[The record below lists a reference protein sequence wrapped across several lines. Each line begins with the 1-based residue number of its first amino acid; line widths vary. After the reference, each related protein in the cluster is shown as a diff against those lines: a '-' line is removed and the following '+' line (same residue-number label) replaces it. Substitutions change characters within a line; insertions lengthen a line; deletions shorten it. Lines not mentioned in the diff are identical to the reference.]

1 MVGLAAIIFLH
12 EKLQVFAA
20 FRIKYL
26 IFFREGE

>member
-1 MVGLAAIIFLH
+1 MMGLAAIIFFTQ
-12 EKLQVFAA
+12 KLQVFAT